1 MPHTM
6 SHAPRARNTR
16 RALSLAAV
24 AAILL
29 SSLLVGCGGGNP
41 LDNPPD
47 VSNDAV
53 TGNRKLS
60 FAYFQRCIQPILVA
74 QLPVTLNGNTTLN
87 SCASSGCHDDTSGT
101 GGALRVRAGAADVDL
116 TNAANT
122 PEVIRD
128 TDMYR
133 NFYSSQGE
141 VVFGNALASRLI
153 AKPLVL
159 NVLHGGGIIFDS
171 TDDLNVRL
179 MRYWIEHP
187 MPQGQ
192 DEFSSAANGLFTPAD
207 AINGECNVE

>member
-1 MPHTM
+1 MR
-6 SHAPRARNTR
+6 RARGTR
-16 RALSLAAV
+16 RAASLAAV

-29 SSLLVGCGGGNP
+29 SSVLVGCGGGNP

-47 VSNDAV
+47 VTNDAV

-101 GGALRVRAGAADVDL
+101 GGALRVRGNAADVDL
-116 TNAANT
+116 SDGAIT
-122 PEVIRD
+122 PEAIRE

-192 DEFSSAANGLFTPAD
+192 DEFSPAANGLFTPAD
-207 AINGECNVE
+207 AISGECNVE